1 MSRVFAAPRSRSWAE
16 KRHVTTNAIQEVQ
29 WLSRLSKHIIPMVK
43 KNREKKKKNTK
54 QNKSG
59 PRHEACLY
67 IKTESP
73 NAYNDT

>member
-1 MSRVFAAPRSRSWAE
+1 
-16 KRHVTTNAIQEVQ
+16 
-29 WLSRLSKHIIPMVK
+29 MVK
-43 KNREKKKKNTK
+43 KKREKKNTK

>member
-1 MSRVFAAPRSRSWAE
+1 MVISIILTHYTYGKE
-16 KRHVTTNAIQEVQ
+16 KER
-29 WLSRLSKHIIPMVK
+29 
-43 KNREKKKKNTK
+43 KKNTK